1 MAGAALI
8 EAIAKRPEEARS
20 AVVPLSRVACM
31 GLVRLLKGEGVVL
44 LPVVKRDLNAG
55 WPTTVDPR
63 LRALAAEPSEK
74 AGRRAC

>member
-44 LPVVKRDLNAG
+44 LAG
-55 WPTTVDPR
+55 SEARFERGLAYYRRPT
-63 LRALAAEPSEK
+63 PSRS
-74 AGRRAC
+74 GC